1 MIEIIGAAL
10 ALGSIA
16 PVVARR
22 GGTCVTAAA
31 GLFALCLAGI
41 ALATS
46 GSAPWWLV
54 AGGIV
59 VAGVGLVLERRK
71 GRSSC

>member
-10 ALGSIA
+10 ALGSVV
-16 PVVARR
+16 PVVVRR
-22 GGTCVTAAA
+22 HGTCVTAAA
-31 GLFALCLAGI
+31 GLFVLCLAGI

-46 GSAPWWLV
+46 GRAPGWMV
-54 AGGIV
+54 AGGAV
-59 VAGVGLVLERRK
+59 VAGIGLVLEHRK